1 TTADQI
7 QRAEQE
13 QREQLRKQHMPE
25 SWAATGTVFEDQYIR
40 IIRDPVRFPS
50 GRLGTY
56 IRIERPAGVKNG
68 VLAVTRVGESY
79 LFVRHWRHATG
90 RFHLEFPRGF
100 TDQNEEPGHA
110 VIREL
115 REEISADVSS
125 ASLLGTI
132 YTDTGLL
139 NFPINV
145 YSVQIVNYAL
155 GDGDEGIE

>member
-1 TTADQI
+1 
-7 QRAEQE
+7 
-13 QREQLRKQHMPE
+13 M
-25 SWAATGTVFEDQYIR
+25 
-40 IIRDPVRFPS
+40 
-50 GRLGTY
+50 
-56 IRIERPAGVKNG
+56 
-68 VLAVTRVGESY
+68 LAVTRVGESY

-100 TDQNEEPGHA
+100 TDQNEEPDHA

-155 GDGDEGIE
+155 GDGDEGIDRIELLSDSQVFEHLRRNEINDSLTLAAFLLARG